1 MPSLAARLAAALMLL
16 MGQVRRVSRTP
27 EPSPW
32 IPTPQ
37 LVDQYGYV
45 VEEYHVTTEDGYVLT
60 LHRMPPRALSQQKE
74 EEESPMSFWRLLVP
88 WDDAQSKGSANV
100 SHPPVMVQHGL
111 MGSSADWTLPGP
123 TRGLPYI
130 LVDEGYDVWLGN
142 TRGNIY
148 SRNHTTLHP
157 VRDKQKFWN
166 FSWHEMGVYD
176 LPTCIEH
183 ILRVT
188 GQKRLFYIGYSQGTT
203 AFFVMGSERPDMCPK
218 VRAMLAMAPVA
229 FMSHVRSPLIR
240 MAARFDGMLTA
251 LVNHLGMHELVPHS
265 EFLEGL
271 GATICRS
278 KAVYKDV
285 CTNLLFL
292 MAGYSSK
299 HLNSTLLPLIMGHTP
314 AGAAMKQLMHYG
326 QEINSAGRFRK
337 FDYGLR
343 NPEVYGCPSP
353 PDYVLSRVEVPVALF
368 HSRNDWLAAT
378 QDVMKLYE
386 HLPMRI
392 GMFPI
397 EDPEFTHLDF
407 MWALQSRELVYDRL
421 LRVLQRY

>member
-1 MPSLAARLAAALMLL
+1 
-16 MGQVRRVSRTP
+16 
-27 EPSPW
+27 
-32 IPTPQ
+32 
-37 LVDQYGYV
+37 
-45 VEEYHVTTEDGYVLT
+45 
-60 LHRMPPRALSQQKE
+60 
-74 EEESPMSFWRLLVP
+74 
-88 WDDAQSKGSANV
+88 
-100 SHPPVMVQHGL
+100 
-111 MGSSADWTLPGP
+111 
-123 TRGLPYI
+123 
-130 LVDEGYDVWLGN
+130 
-142 TRGNIY
+142 
-148 SRNHTTLHP
+148 
-157 VRDKQKFWN
+157 
-166 FSWHEMGVYD
+166 
-176 LPTCIEH
+176 
-183 ILRVT
+183 
-188 GQKRLFYIGYSQGTT
+188 
-203 AFFVMGSERPDMCPK
+203 
-218 VRAMLAMAPVA
+218 
-229 FMSHVRSPLIR
+229 
-240 MAARFDGMLTA
+240 
-251 LVNHLGMHELVPHS
+251 MHELVPHS

-326 QEINSAGRFRK
+326 QEINSGRFRK
-337 FDYGLR
+337 FDYGVR

-368 HSRNDWLAAT
+368 HSRNDWLAAS

-421 LRVLQRY
+421 VRVLQRY